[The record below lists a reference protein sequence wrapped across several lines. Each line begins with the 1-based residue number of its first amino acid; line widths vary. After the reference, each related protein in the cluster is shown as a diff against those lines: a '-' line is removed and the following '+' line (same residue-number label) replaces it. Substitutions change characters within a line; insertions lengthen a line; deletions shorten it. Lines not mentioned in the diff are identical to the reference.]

1 MIPLFQNSL
10 EARNFGAKASPLQI
24 EELFRSRHSALT
36 KCMSIGGNENL
47 ERFTKAAMHAQYCN
61 EAMEEYKR
69 EKIKTEKK
77 QRRSR
82 IINAI
87 NAARQ
92 RGKEAEE
99 EQKKKMNILEKGL
112 EDVDE
117 QLSLSKDKEEIRRL
131 TKAKAELQAEI
142 EKQKYAY

>member
-61 EAMEEYKR
+61 EAMEEYTR
-69 EKIKTEKK
+69 YLRLPSMQGSQEIQIIEKK
-77 QRRSR
+77 ITIRERPLCL
-82 IINAI
+82 
-87 NAARQ
+87 
-92 RGKEAEE
+92 
-99 EQKKKMNILEKGL
+99 MNSNPK
-112 EDVDE
+112 
-117 QLSLSKDKEEIRRL
+117 
-131 TKAKAELQAEI
+131 
-142 EKQKYAY
+142 